1 MTAERSMTCHRFVP
15 VPAAR
20 KRSGGARCLRL
31 ILLLVL
37 LLTGQSAIAAGTVL
51 VVGDSLSA
59 AHNIAQHDGWVA
71 LLQDRLNARSM
82 PAPEVVNASI
92 SGETSSGA
100 VARLPDL
107 LARHR
112 PAIVVIELGGNDGLR
127 GLPPAELAANLDTMI
142 RMSREAGA
150 KVLLI
155 GTELPINYGR
165 AYRDRFRAVYA
176 DLAERHALALLP
188 FLLDGVALEPGL
200 MQDDGLHPTAAA
212 QPRVLDNVWP
222 LLQTLLP

>member
-1 MTAERSMTCHRFVP
+1 MRK
-15 VPAAR
+15 PAAR
-20 KRSGGARCLRL
+20 TRYGGVARCLRL
-31 ILLLVL
+31 FLLLVL
-37 LLTGQSAIAAGTVL
+37 SLSSLSAIASGPVL

-59 AHNIAQHDGWVA
+59 AHNIPQHDGWVA
-71 LLQDRLNARSM
+71 LLQDRLNTRAV
-82 PAPEVVNASI
+82 PAPEVINASI
-92 SGETSSGA
+92 SGETSAGA

-107 LARHR
+107 IAQHR

-127 GLPPAELAANLDTMI
+127 GLAPTELAANLDAMI

-155 GTELPINYGR
+155 GTELPPNYGR

-176 DLAERHALALLP
+176 DLARRHAVALLP

-222 LLQTLLP
+222 VLQTLLP

>member
-1 MTAERSMTCHRFVP
+1 M
-15 VPAAR
+15 PAAR
-20 KRSGGARCLRL
+20 ARSGGVGRYLRL
-31 ILLLVL
+31 FLLLVL
-37 LLTGQSAIAAGTVL
+37 SLSSLSAIASGPVL

-59 AHNIAQHDGWVA
+59 AHNIPQHEGWVA
-71 LLQDRLNARSM
+71 LLQDRLNTRDV
-82 PAPEVVNASI
+82 PAPEVINASI
-92 SGETSSGA
+92 SGETSAGA

-107 LARHR
+107 IARHQ

-127 GLPPAELAANLDTMI
+127 GLAPSELAANLDAMI

-155 GTELPINYGR
+155 GTELPANYGR
-165 AYRDRFRAVYA
+165 AYRDRFRAVYV
-176 DLAERHALALLP
+176 DLARRHAVALLP